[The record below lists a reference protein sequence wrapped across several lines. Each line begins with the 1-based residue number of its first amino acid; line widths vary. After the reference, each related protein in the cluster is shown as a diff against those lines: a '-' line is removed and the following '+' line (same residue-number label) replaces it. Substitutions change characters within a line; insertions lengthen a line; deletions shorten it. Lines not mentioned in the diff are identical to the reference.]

1 MKITAYMTFEV
12 FEITIPFG
20 NGIVYSPTLFSLFVV
35 GEDNIVIL
43 PDLIPDGCDSAAE
56 VGIDILKDINIKVVN
71 NIF

>member
-1 MKITAYMTFEV
+1 MTLEV